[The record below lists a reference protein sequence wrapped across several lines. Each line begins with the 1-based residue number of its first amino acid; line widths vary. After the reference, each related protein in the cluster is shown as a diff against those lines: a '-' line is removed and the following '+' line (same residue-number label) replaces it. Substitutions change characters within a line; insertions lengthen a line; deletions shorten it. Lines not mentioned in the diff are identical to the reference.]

1 LAAKFGKE
9 FMMQALE
16 NEDERVD
23 PKVRMM
29 IVLHVSVYLCF
40 DMFRLL

>member
-23 PKVRMM
+23 PKVRTM
-29 IVLHVSVYLCF
+29 IVLHVYVLF
-40 DMFRLL
+40 MF